1 MTVTYAAPAYPPG
14 PTLTAPLVSNGKR
27 FGAYVLDA
35 VLVIVTL
42 IIGWFIWMFII
53 LGKGQTPG
61 KALLGI
67 RVVDANTGRVP
78 SYGTMALRVLVYQLL
93 LGNVTGGITTLV
105 GAIMILVDKERHQA
119 LWDKMANTVVVDDP
133 EGRTL
138 NA

>member
-1 MTVTYAAPAYPPG
+1 ELGLHSAGPGTATSAPPGPGPGPSAPPPPQGAAPVTVTYAAPAYPPG

-35 VLVIVTL
+35 VLLIVTL

-78 SYGTMALRVLVYQLL
+78 SYGTMALRVLV
-93 LGNVTGGITTLV
+93 
-105 GAIMILVDKERHQA
+105 
-119 LWDKMANTVVVDDP
+119 
-133 EGRTL
+133 
-138 NA
+138 